1 MGREVLRGGTTPSRK
16 EQISVDEEWFILKEE
31 IGSII
36 VVHIDDE
43 IKRRGIMPK
52 GRKDENQNQLQIC
65 VDNKMEI
72 CQGPV
77 VNMSQLSGFP
87 PTAKWKV
94 LEPHEEVVE

>member
-1 MGREVLRGGTTPSRK
+1 M
-16 EQISVDEEWFILKEE
+16 IL
-31 IGSII
+31 
-36 VVHIDDE
+36 VQLDDE
-43 IKRRGIMPK
+43 INSRGVITK
-52 GRKDENQNQLQIC
+52 GRKDEKQNQLQIC